1 MRALAARA
9 APPWEEAVMM
19 RHILVFAVLVA
30 LLGAGPASPSFA
42 QGTGTQQPAIPA
54 SPTTIGANSSY
65 AQVASAA
72 VVEAFDRTTPGL
84 RIHRPMA

>member
-1 MRALAARA
+1 
-9 APPWEEAVMM
+9 MM